1 EAALQTLELFASK
14 EMGTIF
20 QTKKKALSV
29 IKGLPNDFDPTY
41 VELDET
47 YIQTGKT
54 YDWSSL
60 PTDFM
65 NQDLQK
71 VFVNALTKFVID
83 RSHNVD
89 ACIQELDQAFD
100 RIRKPSK

>member
-1 EAALQTLELFASK
+1 
-14 EMGTIF
+14 
-20 QTKKKALSV
+20 V

-60 PTDFM
+60 LTDFV

-89 ACIQELDQAFD
+89 TCIQELDQAFD